1 MTDARVQELLT
12 QDINIAL
19 ADCQA
24 VFPTF
29 SSLPDEAQ
37 RIIANMMFN
46 VGRTRFETFRK
57 LIAAVN
63 ARDWSKAAV
72 EMEDSNWFW
81 QVRHRAKRLVR
92 RMQVLVQREAGR
104 SIAAGTSNSGL

>member
-1 MTDARVQELLT
+1 MPGDPEHGKPVGTKVADARVQELFT

-19 ADCQA
+19 TDCQA

-29 SSLPDEAQ
+29 TSLPHEAQ

-46 VGRTRFETFRK
+46 LGRPRFEGFRK

-63 ARDWSKAAV
+63 ARDWSKTAV
-72 EMEDSNWFW
+72 EMKDSKWYW
-81 QVRHRAKRLVR
+81 QVGG
-92 RMQVLVQREAGR
+92 QV
-104 SIAAGTSNSGL
+104 